1 MLPVL
6 DSVWNNFVWLIGGGY
21 EHFED
26 LSLYQVAARTIVI
39 YLVALVIIRVAKR
52 RFMGGY
58 TSFDLLLGFIVGSIM
73 ARAITGSISLV
84 NMVMIVAVLVVLHW
98 LIATLTFY
106 FQGIGRFIKNTNRE
120 LIIDGK
126 VQEEA
131 LRKSKIGMNDLLQA
145 LRSKANIESPDD
157 VKVAYLERGGEITVI
172 PKPKEPQ
179 VVEVGVENGVKTI
192 RLIVDSSA
200 R

>member
-1 MLPVL
+1 ML
-6 DSVWNNFVWLIGGGY
+6 DSIWNNFVWLVGGGQGQ
-21 EHFED
+21 FED
-26 LSLYQVAARTIVI
+26 LSIYQVAFRTVVI

-58 TSFDLLLGFIVGSIM
+58 TSFDILLGFIVGSIM
-73 ARAITGSISLV
+73 SRAITGGITLP
-84 NMVMIVAVLVVLHW
+84 NMVIIVAVLVLLHW

-106 FQGIGRFIKNTNRE
+106 FDGFGDFIKNTSRE

-131 LRKSKIGMNDLLQA
+131 LRKSKIGMQDLLQA
-145 LRSKANIESPDD
+145 LRSEANIESPDD

-172 PKPKEPQ
+172 PKPKEPRAL
-179 VVEVGVENGVKTI
+179 EVGVENGVKTI
-192 RLIVDSSA
+192 RLIVDSGA
-200 R
+200 K

>member
-1 MLPVL
+1 ML
-6 DSVWNNFVWLIGGGY
+6 DSVWNNFVWLIGGGQ

-26 LSLYQVAARTIVI
+26 LSLYQVAARTFVI

-58 TSFDLLLGFIVGSIM
+58 TSFDILLGFIIGSIM
-73 ARAITGSISLV
+73 ARAITGSMTLI
-84 NMVMIVAVLVVLHW
+84 NMVVIVAVLVLLHW
-98 LIATLTFY
+98 LIATVTFY
-106 FQGIGRFIKNTNRE
+106 FDGIGKFIKNTNRE

-126 VQEEA
+126 VQEDA
-131 LRKSKIGMNDLLQA
+131 LRKSKIGMHDLLQA
-145 LRSKANIESPDD
+145 LRSEANIESPDD

-172 PKPKEPQ
+172 PKPKEPR

-192 RLIVDSSA
+192 RLIVDSGA
-200 R
+200 K